1 MKTSFQRTA
10 LAPALAAVALA
21 VTLAGCGGK
30 DAPPTAQTVD
40 KGNGAASATVGATA
54 AAAAAANEPVRPV
67 RTLVAGA
74 APLMDATYLPG
85 EVRARHEQRLG
96 FRVGGKLARR
106 AVEVGDAVKPGQLLA
121 ELDAQDVVPAINA
134 AAAQVEVARADV
146 KLQQAELKRVQE
158 LRERG
163 FVGAAQLDRQQA
175 ATDAAVARLRAAESQ
190 LANAQNAR
198 AFQSLRADRAGVV
211 VGIDAEAGT
220 VVAAG
225 QSVVRIAQSGEREIV
240 VAVPERAVGTLR
252 KAQGFAAVVDALPG
266 KVYALALREL
276 APAADPAS
284 RTYAARFSVKAPDE
298 ALKLGMSATVAL
310 QFGQAAA
317 IVVPVSALYTRDAK
331 PRVWVVDGAS
341 STVRLAEV
349 TLGETTAEGVV
360 IREGLKPGDRVVT
373 AGANL
378 LLPGQRVRVLE
389 AAAAG
394 EPKATQ
400 ATQAVRT

>member
-1 MKTSFQRTA
+1 MKTAFKQTA
-10 LAPALAAVALA
+10 LASACAVVALSA
-21 VTLAGCGGK
+21 VLAGCGGK
-30 DAPPTAQTVD
+30 DAPPTAQTLD
-40 KGNGAASATVGATA
+40 KGNGAASASVGAT
-54 AAAAAANEPVRPV
+54 AAANEPVRPV

-74 APLMDATYLPG
+74 APLAEATFLPG

-106 AVEVGDAVKPGQLLA
+106 AVEVGDAVKPGQVLA
-121 ELDAQDVVPAINA
+121 ELDAQDVLPAINA
-134 AAAQVEVARADV
+134 AAAQVELARADV

-211 VGIDAEAGT
+211 VGLDAEVGT

-225 QSVVRIAQSGEREIV
+225 QPVVRIAQSGEREIV
-240 VAVPERAVGTLR
+240 VAVPERAVGTIR
-252 KAQGFAAVVDALPG
+252 KAQGIAAVVDALPG
-266 KVYALALREL
+266 KVYPLALREL

-284 RTYAARFSVKAPDE
+284 RTYAARFSVKTPDE
-298 ALKLGMSATVAL
+298 GLKLGMSATVAL
-310 QFGQAAA
+310 QFGQAAV
-317 IVVPVSALYTRDAK
+317 IVVPVSTLYTRDAK
-331 PRVWVVDGAS
+331 PRVWVVDGAAGS
-341 STVRLAEV
+341 NATVRLV
-349 TLGETTAEGVV
+349 DVVLGETTAEGVV

-389 AAAAG
+389 AATAHEAK
-394 EPKATQ
+394 PA
-400 ATQAVRT
+400 QAVRT

>member
-1 MKTSFQRTA
+1 MKPILTLRVARS
-10 LAPALAAVALA
+10 APTLLIVAALAA
-21 VTLAGCGGK
+21 LAGCGGK
-30 DAPPTAQTVD
+30 EAPPNAVKNGGDAP
-40 KGNGAASATVGATA
+40 NA
-54 AAAAAANEPVRPV
+54 AAEPVRPV

-74 APLMDATYLPG
+74 APLAEATYLPG

-106 AVEVGDAVKPGQLLA
+106 LVEVGDVVKPGQLLA
-121 ELDAQDVVPAINA
+121 ELDAEDVVPAINA

-146 KLQQAELKRVQE
+146 RLQQAELKRVQE

-175 ATDAAVARLRAAESQ
+175 ATDAAVARLKAAESQ

-198 AFQSLRADRAGVV
+198 AFQALRADRAGVV
-211 VGIDAEAGT
+211 VGLDAEVGA
-220 VVAAG
+220 VVGAG
-225 QSVVRIAQSGEREIV
+225 QSIVRIAQSGEREVV

-266 KVYALALREL
+266 QVYPLALREL
-276 APAADPAS
+276 SPAADPAS
-284 RTYAARFSVKAPDE
+284 RTYGARFTIKAADE
-298 ALKLGMSATVAL
+298 ALKLGMSATVAM

-317 IVVPVSALYTRDAK
+317 IVVPVSALYTRDTK
-331 PRVWVVDGAS
+331 PRVWVVDAAS
-341 STVRLAEV
+341 STVRLTEV
-349 TLGETTAEGVV
+349 TLGETTAQGVV

-378 LLPGQRVRVLE
+378 LLPGQRVRVLD
-389 AAAAG
+389 AATAQGDVTPAPAVPTAGAPKSAQAA
-394 EPKATQ
+394 
-400 ATQAVRT
+400 RT